1 MKDYDELVQAL
12 RCCEFCNVCDFAKHD
27 RDMDSHECIFGAR
40 NQSDMLLIA
49 ADAIEKLIKMIIKW
63 QEYCYDSDERIIE
76 LEKAIAK
83 LKAQIHPSEKT
94 LDILEMIEEVK

>member
-1 MKDYDELVQAL
+1 MTDYTEKVEAL
-12 RCCEFCNVCDFAKHD
+12 RNCANVNYEEGAESASCSKCPYRKENFCN
-27 RDMDSHECIFGAR
+27 RI
-40 NQSDMLLIA
+40 MLNDA